1 MRLFVG
7 LDVSLEKTAVCVIS
21 EHGRIVR
28 EAQVIS
34 EPEALL
40 SWIGEQDGKI
50 AAIGLEAAPL
60 SRWLHRGLSE
70 AGLSEA
76 GLDVV
81 LMETRQVK
89 GALKAMPIKTD
100 RRDAEGIARLLH
112 LGWFRPVHCKSV
124 SAQEVR
130 AVLSARKAVQQGMIA
145 LEMSLRG
152 LLRKFG
158 LKVGAISRGR
168 FEHRIRELAAGNP
181 MLEAATEPM
190 LRARAS
196 LRQEL
201 AVLERR
207 VRELAQEDSV
217 CHRLMT
223 MPGIGAVVALTFR
236 SAVDDPA
243 RFTSSKKEGPWV
255 GLTPSRNQS
264 GERDV
269 SGGITKA
276 GDVHLRR
283 ALCQAATVMM
293 NRGRS
298 TWLRTWAAQ
307 VARRRGGRRAMVALA
322 RRMSVILHRMWV
334 DDADFRSDIAVPH
347 AA

>member
-7 LDVSLEKTAVCVIS
+7 LDVSLEKTAVCVLN
-21 EHGRIVR
+21 EHGGIVK
-28 EAQVIS
+28 EAEVAS
-34 EPEALL
+34 EPEALER
-40 SWIGEQDGKI
+40 WIGTQPGSI
-50 AAIGLEAAPL
+50 AAVGLEAGPL
-60 SRWLHRGLSE
+60 SQWLHRGLST
-70 AGLSEA
+70 A

-130 AVLSARKAVQQGMIA
+130 ALLTARKAVQQGMLA

-152 LLRKFG
+152 LLRNFG

-168 FEHRIRELAAGNP
+168 FEHRIRELAADNV
-181 MLEAATEPM
+181 MLDAATEPM

-196 LRQEL
+196 LRHEF
-201 AVLERR
+201 ARLERH
-207 VRELAQEDSV
+207 VRGLAQEDEV
-217 CHRLMT
+217 CRRLMS

-243 RFTSSKKEGPWV
+243 RFKSSKKVGPWA

-269 SGGITKA
+269 SGHITKA
-276 GDVHLRR
+276 GDAGLRR

-293 NRGRS
+293 NRGPS
-298 TWLRTWAAQ
+298 TWLRTWPAQ
-307 VARRRGGRRAMVALA
+307 IARRRGRKCAMVALA
-322 RRMSVILHRMWV
+322 RRIAVVLHRMWRDGTV
-334 DDADFRSDIAVPH
+334 FQSEAPIGQST
-347 AA
+347 

>member
-7 LDVSLEKTAVCVIS
+7 LDVSLAKTAICAIS
-21 EHGRIVR
+21 EHGKIVK
-28 EAQVIS
+28 EAQVAS
-34 EPEALL
+34 EPEELVRWVRAQE
-40 SWIGEQDGKI
+40 GDI
-50 AAIGLEAAPL
+50 AAIGLEAGPL
-60 SRWLHRGLSE
+60 SQWLHRSLSE
-70 AGLSEA
+70 AEF
-76 GLDVV
+76 DTV

-112 LGWFRPVHCKSV
+112 MGWFRPVHCKSV

-130 AVLSARKAVQQGMIA
+130 AVLGARKSVQQTMIA

-152 LLRKFG
+152 LLRNFG

-168 FEHRIRELAAGNP
+168 YEYRIRELAEGNP
-181 MLEAATEPM
+181 MLEAATGPM
-190 LRARAS
+190 LRARAA

-201 AVLERR
+201 AGLERR
-207 VRELAQEDSV
+207 VRQLAQDDRV
-217 CHRLMT
+217 CRRLMS
-223 MPGIGAVVALTFR
+223 MPGVGAVVALTFR

-243 RFTSSKKEGPWV
+243 RFTSSKKVGPWL

-276 GDVHLRR
+276 GDVNVRR

-293 NRGRS
+293 HRGRS
-298 TWLRTWAAQ
+298 TWLRTWGAQ
-307 VARRRGGRRAMVALA
+307 VTRRCGSKRAMVALA
-322 RRMSVILHRMWV
+322 RRIGVILHRMWV
-334 DDADFRSDIAVPH
+334 DDTDFRSDAAVLQ